1 MIAAQNFE
9 LCACLFAPW
18 LLEKVVFFLIKYH
31 KKQLLENNKV
41 TAYIVIEEKAPDH
54 ARKSHLVLLRN
65 HVGYNGRIRDFV
77 FLN

>member
-1 MIAAQNFE
+1 VIAAQNFE